1 MRRVASSA
9 IEFRVLGPV
18 EALRDGEPLRVGGK
32 RQRALLALLLL
43 EPGRSVS
50 VDKLMEELWRGEP
63 PRGAERTL
71 RVNVSRLR
79 SALAFDAILA
89 RAPGYLIEVDADRID
104 ATRFGRLLQDGRE
117 ALGRGAAGIAAER
130 LEAALA
136 LWRGSALSDVA
147 DDGALALEAQRL
159 DELRVVCREELI
171 DAKLAL
177 GRHAELV
184 AELELLVAEQ
194 PLRERLWRQLV
205 IALYR
210 SERQADALAAYRRAR
225 ALLSDELGLE
235 PSEELRELERAV
247 LRHEIAAVPTAEVR
261 HNLPAPVSS
270 FVGRERELAD
280 LEQLLRDSAW
290 SR

>member
-1 MRRVASSA
+1 M
-9 IEFRVLGPV
+9 LGPV

-43 EPGRSVS
+43 EPGRPVS
-50 VDKLMEELWRGEP
+50 ADKLMEELSGVEP
-63 PRGAERTL
+63 PGGARRTL

-79 SALAFDAILA
+79 SALALDALLA
-89 RAPGYLIEVDADRID
+89 RPPGYLIEVDADRID
-104 ATRFGRLLQDGRE
+104 ATRFERLLQDGRE

-247 LRHEIAAVPTAEVR
+247 LRHEVAAAR
-261 HNLPAPVSS
+261 HGRGAPQPAGSGV
-270 FVGRERELAD
+270 ELRRPRA
-280 LEQLLRDSAW
+280 RTRG
-290 SR
+290 SRAAPA